1 MLKKSGSF
9 MMARGVELWGRG
21 GFMLKES
28 GGFMMVQNKTKLLRF
43 GPGRAHHSPFG
54 HLAWWVGM
62 SGFTSVAPLF
72 HCLKPCSHPA
82 FPCPVRSDPAKRIA
96 RKNGPLS

>member
-43 GPGRAHHSPFG
+43 GPGRAHHSG
-54 HLAWWVGM
+54 
-62 SGFTSVAPLF
+62 GFTSAAPLF

-82 FPCPVRSDPAKRIA
+82 FPCPVRSDPAKRIVG
-96 RKNGPLS
+96 KNGPLS

>member
-28 GGFMMVQNKTKLLRF
+28 GGFVMAQIKTKLLRF
-43 GPGRAHHSPFG
+43 GPGRAHHCGAFLG
-54 HLAWWVGM
+54 GCM
-62 SGFTSVAPLF
+62 SGFTSAAPLF